1 MEVEVDI
8 EGIGSSSSSSK
19 NSGSDAKSINASST
33 VVAMEVCTENDGNSC
48 G

>member
-1 MEVEVDI
+1 MEVEVEI
-8 EGIGSSSSSSK
+8 EGIGSSSSSK

>member
-1 MEVEVDI
+1 MEVEIEI
-8 EGIGSSSSSSK
+8 EGSGGCSSK
-19 NSGSDAKSINASST
+19 NSGSNASST